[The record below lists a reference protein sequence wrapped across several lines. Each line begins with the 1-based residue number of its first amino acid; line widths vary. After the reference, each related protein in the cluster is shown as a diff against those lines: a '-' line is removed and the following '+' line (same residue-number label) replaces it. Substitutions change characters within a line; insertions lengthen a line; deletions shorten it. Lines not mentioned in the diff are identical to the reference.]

1 MSVAKLEGQRALIH
15 VQNDDHQ
22 QGTHNGAAP
31 TAVRVTI
38 RVEQPATLAAV
49 VSVGSCVHLACS
61 EAHAPRAPGLGVA
74 KRRVRI
80 AEAHE
85 DIAVAVHDARWCR
98 HRHGALP
105 AANDGHAEGRSA
117 SCRLRIL
124 CFGSIAR
131 RQHDRVSIR

>member
-85 DIAVAVHDARWCR
+85 DIAVPSTMLDGAVIVMARCPLR
-98 HRHGALP
+98 TMGTPRAAAPRVDSAL
-105 AANDGHAEGRSA
+105 SA
-117 SCRLRIL
+117 SAASLGDNTI
-124 CFGSIAR
+124 
-131 RQHDRVSIR
+131 V